1 MRYPSLCFAIWFAAK
16 RDREE
21 IEAIAEEA
29 ARKEMRNH
37 HRRLGSTVVP
47 SHDLR
52 RVANSRGEAAK
63 ASPSEFGLTREPSNT
78 TVSLTL
84 TPTQLQ
90 AARTNGVAAH
100 GGQYRS
106 EEGRGGKEVARTC
119 RSRRSTYH

>member
-1 MRYPSLCFAIWFAAK
+1 MQAIVEDAV
-16 RDREE
+16 RNE
-21 IEAIAEEA
+21 I
-29 ARKEMRNH
+29 RNR

-106 EEGRGGKEVARTC
+106 EEHTSELQSLMRISYAVFCLKHKNTMKT
-119 RSRRSTYH
+119 TYKDNTTQH